1 MSGVTRKHLIEAQ
14 NDHRA
19 GHGPPRSGRV
29 EGKPARPDQRL
40 SHQQENNPMHS
51 AVMRFDVPA
60 TAVGR
65 VRQLVEATN
74 ARAAVHGLTAYGLDV
89 SPPFLADFRDPQDG
103 RVVGK
108 RPMVTVTICG
118 EIPRRNG
125 WTVVARLDHDDE
137 GEAILSLFP
146 GLPDHLAAE
155 VNARRVIENFCHG
168 CKVARHRTAT
178 YLARHANGEYR
189 QLGSTCVEPYTGL
202 PIKGLE
208 ALWRFRRIKESEWD
222 GDGEAGYPAGLRL
235 PVAEVLRVTAA
246 IVSQDGR
253 FYSRAEEWKQVQPT
267 ADAVSAYFFDRRA
280 PREWRASIDAD
291 TDAHATAAAV
301 RAWAV
306 EGYGS
311 MNDYRH
317 KVAQLAKGETV
328 DPRHLP
334 TLVSAIAGWRR
345 DQEKVAAERA
355 ARNSRPQGRVGERFT
370 VTATVTAV
378 IELEERYYGYHAQ
391 RRRLVKF
398 QDADGNVYVW
408 FSSAAR
414 VPDKGDEVEL
424 TGTVKEHSRYGEVA
438 QTVLTRCRFAARTLA
453 AA

>member
-1 MSGVTRKHLIEAQ
+1 M
-14 NDHRA
+14 
-19 GHGPPRSGRV
+19 
-29 EGKPARPDQRL
+29 
-40 SHQQENNPMHS
+40 
-51 AVMRFDVPA
+51 
-60 TAVGR
+60 
-65 VRQLVEATN
+65 
-74 ARAAVHGLTAYGLDV
+74 
-89 SPPFLADFRDPQDG
+89 
-103 RVVGK
+103 
-108 RPMVTVTICG
+108 
-118 EIPRRNG
+118 
-125 WTVVARLDHDDE
+125 
-137 GEAILSLFP
+137 
-146 GLPDHLAAE
+146 
-155 VNARRVIENFCHG
+155 IENFCHG

-291 TDAHATAAAV
+291 TGAHATAAAV

-317 KVAQLAKGETV
+317 KVAQLAKGRRSTPGTCRRSCPPSRAGV
-328 DPRHLP
+328 
-334 TLVSAIAGWRR
+334 AI
-345 DQEKVAAERA
+345 
-355 ARNSRPQGRVGERFT
+355 
-370 VTATVTAV
+370 
-378 IELEERYYGYHAQ
+378 
-391 RRRLVKF
+391 RRRPPPSAPPGTPVLKGGW
-398 QDADGNVYVW
+398 GNG
-408 FSSAAR
+408 SPS
-414 VPDKGDEVEL
+414 PPL
-424 TGTVKEHSRYGEVA
+424 SR
-438 QTVLTRCRFAARTLA
+438 L
-453 AA
+453 